1 MNTSRM
7 VYAVVIWIL
16 FLIIA
21 TTGFLAGMAFARSIV
36 SQVQNLS
43 AVLLLAAVSIF
54 LLAMSKKSESILQSI
69 LKQKASLIQR
79 SSLVACLVLFLT
91 GFAVSWLALAIGGI
105 WGIVAS
111 FLYRFLR

>member
-1 MNTSRM
+1 M
-7 VYAVVIWIL
+7 VYASVIWIL

-21 TTGFLAGMAFARSIV
+21 TTGFLAGMASARFII

-43 AVLLLAAVSIF
+43 VILLLAAVSIF
-54 LLAMSKKSESILQSI
+54 LLAISKKSEPILQSI
-69 LKQKASLIQR
+69 LKQKISLVRR
-79 SSLVACLVLFLT
+79 SSLVAFLVLFST

-111 FLYRFLR
+111 FLYNFLQ